1 MKRLLHTYLS
11 AVLLL
16 CLVIQVA
23 PLSLLHSHED
33 HLTEVGH
40 DINSIDTDFH
50 DANAEY
56 TEDTHHDSSEN
67 ECNVCK
73 VQQSLNNQAYTV
85 GRQISIFNFTK
96 QSVILL
102 DLEASVDDHLI
113 NSTSGRAPPLA

>member
-1 MKRLLHTYLS
+1 MKRLLQTYLS
-11 AVLLL
+11 VVLLL
-16 CLVIQVA
+16 CLVTQVA

-50 DANAEY
+50 DADAEY
-56 TEDTHHDSSEN
+56 AEDTHHDSSEN

-73 VQQSLNNQAYTV
+73 TQQSLNNQAYTV
-85 GRQISIFNFTK
+85 GKQISIFNFTK

-102 DLEASVDDHLI
+102 DLEASVDDHLLK
-113 NSTSGRAPPLA
+113 NNPGRAPPLA